1 MLFIWKILK
10 HKTDFFNR
18 RHSFFIRAL
27 LLLCLIWIEAKKKI
41 SLFYLFIL
49 PLLNLGANLGAK
61 YDIDNVISHQNKP
74 FGTLIEC

>member
-10 HKTDFFNR
+10 HKTYFFNK

-27 LLLCLIWIEAKKKI
+27 LLLCLVCIEAKKKL

-49 PLLNLGANLGAK
+49 PLLNLGAK
-61 YDIDNVISHQNKP
+61 YDIDDVISHQNKP